1 MQNKHDRDLCP
12 TNSRSSVRWPPG
24 PIPETTPE
32 AMGAGA
38 SATLT
43 GRRVELVRG
52 KTAGPPPAE
61 GRGRGR
67 GRTPPASARGAA
79 CLGFSG
85 AAPVSSAAHC
95 PTEGCLLS
103 LGLHNSD
110 LQKG

>member
-1 MQNKHDRDLCP
+1 MQDKHDRDLCP

-67 GRTPPASARGAA
+67 GRTPPASARGGRLPWIFGSCSGFQCSLPNGGMFAE
-79 CLGFSG
+79 LG
-85 AAPVSSAAHC
+85 A
-95 PTEGCLLS
+95 T
-103 LGLHNSD
+103 
-110 LQKG
+110 

>member
-1 MQNKHDRDLCP
+1 MQDKHDRDLCP

-52 KTAGPPPAE
+52 KTAGPPPGQGANSPGLRPG
-61 GRGRGR
+61 GRLPWIFGSCSGFQCCSLPN
-67 GRTPPASARGAA
+67 GGMFTELGA
-79 CLGFSG
+79 
-85 AAPVSSAAHC
+85 
-95 PTEGCLLS
+95 T
-103 LGLHNSD
+103 
-110 LQKG
+110 